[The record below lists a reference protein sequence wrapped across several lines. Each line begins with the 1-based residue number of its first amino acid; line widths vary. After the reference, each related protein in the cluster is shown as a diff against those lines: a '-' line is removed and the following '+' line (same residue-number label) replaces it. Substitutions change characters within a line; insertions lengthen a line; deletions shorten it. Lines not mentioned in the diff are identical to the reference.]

1 MVEEKAK
8 RVDELESKMVLLEMD
23 KDKLKFEVNRM
34 TDQLVGQ
41 LDSGLQDNG
50 GKTKNNLHVMGLNSL
65 AMSSRMRNATTHGK
79 NNRISAPLGGLIGL
93 QQNKKNATAPP
104 SKFDA
109 KLDPNRRRKQM

>member
-41 LDSGLQDNG
+41 LDSGLHDNG
-50 GKTKNNLHVMGLNSL
+50 GKTKNNLKVMGLNSL
-65 AMSSRMRNATTHGK
+65 AMSGRMRNATTLGK
-79 NNRISAPLGGLIGL
+79 NNRISAPLGGGLIGL
-93 QQNKKNATAPP
+93 QKKNATAPP